1 MQKKEDK
8 RNRWLHR
15 VRLGLCLA
23 LVFTLG
29 MAVGGVLHIP
39 LFSRAQELLNLTAK
53 GDNAQ
58 KYQEV
63 MQIMS
68 EDWFFA
74 ADIPNVRQRLLD
86 QALIGMTTNTEDAHT
101 AYMTEEEIQTFTQ
114 SINRNFVGIGVQYRS
129 TDDGL
134 HIITAIM
141 PDSPAE
147 KAGVQVGDIIHAV
160 DGKVV
165 DALNAQEIR
174 ALVQGEEGT
183 TVTID
188 FLRDGKT
195 VTLKLKRAEVSST
208 VESGVVDDAV
218 GYLHILQFGNTTAA
232 EVRKA
237 LETFQAQGV
246 HKLLIDLRDDGGGY
260 LEALQGVVD
269 CFLDKDRVF
278 LIRAYS
284 DGSSTK
290 MKTTGAQIEGIGPI
304 VLLVNGNTASAAE
317 AFTLAMKEGREDVT
331 IVGTTTYGKGTVQ
344 VTKYFDDGS
353 AVKYTNSKWT
363 SSQGVWIN
371 GTGITPDIEVQLADV
386 LNMPYTVLKE
396 DESYAYDS
404 VGSPVAE
411 MQQFLQFLGYE
422 VDRSDGYFDSSTRD
436 ALALFAVDCKLET
449 KDVLNK
455 TAMDALIA
463 EVIRRWSTDAAL
475 DTQKIKGIEVLHGQ

>member
-147 KAGVQVGDIIHAV
+147 KAGVQAGDIIHAV

-188 FLRDGKT
+188 FLRDGNGDLET
-195 VTLKLKRAEVSST
+195 EAGGSLLDGGERC
-208 VESGVVDDAV
+208 SGRRCRLPAYSAV
-218 GYLHILQFGNTTAA
+218 RQYDRGRSAQGFGN
-232 EVRKA
+232 
-237 LETFQAQGV
+237 L
-246 HKLLIDLRDDGGGY
+246 
-260 LEALQGVVD
+260 
-269 CFLDKDRVF
+269 
-278 LIRAYS
+278 S
-284 DGSSTK
+284 
-290 MKTTGAQIEGIGPI
+290 
-304 VLLVNGNTASAAE
+304 
-317 AFTLAMKEGREDVT
+317 
-331 IVGTTTYGKGTVQ
+331 GT
-344 VTKYFDDGS
+344 GS
-353 AVKYTNSKWT
+353 A
-363 SSQGVWIN
+363 Q
-371 GTGITPDIEVQLADV
+371 
-386 LNMPYTVLKE
+386 
-396 DESYAYDS
+396 
-404 VGSPVAE
+404 
-411 MQQFLQFLGYE
+411 
-422 VDRSDGYFDSSTRD
+422 
-436 ALALFAVDCKLET
+436 
-449 KDVLNK
+449 
-455 TAMDALIA
+455 
-463 EVIRRWSTDAAL
+463 AA
-475 DTQKIKGIEVLHGQ
+475 HRPAR